1 MTGIR
6 LQGSYSQMINRYG
19 KPDSKTTVD
28 VSYNALGL
36 KGELNA
42 ASRIWVLHILEPNK
56 PVTKNDNG
64 IGNARKDIQI
74 GFGKPD
80 QTNSDDA
87 DYIWDSYFVEK
98 RICFYGLH
106 FKYKKATET
115 VSSVNQAMDCA

>member
-1 MTGIR
+1 MAGIR
-6 LQGSYSQMINRYG
+6 LQGSSQVINRYG

-64 IGNARKDIQI
+64 IGSARKDIQI

-115 VSSVNQAMDCA
+115 VSSVIQAMDCA